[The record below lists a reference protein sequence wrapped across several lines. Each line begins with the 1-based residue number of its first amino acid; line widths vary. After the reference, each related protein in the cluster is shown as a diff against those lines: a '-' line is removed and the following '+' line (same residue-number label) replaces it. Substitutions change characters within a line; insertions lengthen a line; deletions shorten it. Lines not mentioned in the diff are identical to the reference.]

1 MKLESTRRP
10 TADDGSRRLATTDAD
25 GTVQLQS
32 NARPNRMKFLSMAL
46 RLVNGSTGRRANRLS
61 AAAVSP
67 VPSVT
72 NAANVNVTGK
82 RHKSIIAPARHNKTA
97 EPNRLFQRLVS
108 KQTNKLNYFPTYF
121 IGLLIL
127 SIQWCFFFLF
137 LCLKILFLVENMLRS
152 SIPRE
157 VSGTKLDLVCTLVG

>member
-1 MKLESTRRP
+1 MKLESRRPNLMKLESTRRP
-10 TADDGSRRLATTDAD
+10 TADDGSWRLAAADAD
-25 GTVQLQS
+25 GAFQLQS

-61 AAAVSP
+61 ASAVSP

-97 EPNRLFQRLVS
+97 ESNRLFQRLVS
-108 KQTNKLNYFPTYF
+108 KQTNKLNYFPIYF

-127 SIQWCFFFLF
+127 YIQWCVSLFFIFV
-137 LCLKILFLVENMLRS
+137 VENML
-152 SIPRE
+152 
-157 VSGTKLDLVCTLVG
+157 